1 MIRLAHGL
9 LLVPFVNVALS
20 TGCSEDVGGGD
31 GGGGSGATTTGSGG
45 NGAGGM
51 IDISDEGTPLA
62 VDVDAQTPVYVDLD
76 EPAVVEPDDP
86 AKDSTWELSFVGW
99 DLFTNSGVS
108 GSADGGAFGPL
119 AAPTFLLD
127 EEPEYPFITTDKTG
141 GAFLGWYA
149 YDGSTHALW
158 SRYHIYGVDTGTGRF
173 KVQILG
179 YYGEVQGAP
188 VTALYTLR
196 YAEVTAGGVGPSQII
211 ENLDGTAGGLG
222 GSADAPSGCVS
233 FATGQQL
240 ALSPAETMSSTEWH
254 LCFRRDVISV
264 NGGLGGPGE
273 VTATDITAASLDE
286 VEPLE
291 EVMAYTSSSKLA
303 PFEAADDT
311 TLSDPGLVYR
321 GDRIVSAFDGRWY
334 GTSTDP
340 WSPAVATWVVAG
352 ADGAA
357 RFLLA
362 FESFEGATD
371 ETPTRVN
378 LRVKRVD

>member
-1 MIRLAHGL
+1 MIRAAQSLV
-9 LLVPFVNVALS
+9 LVPVIGIALS
-20 TGCSEDVGGGD
+20 TACSEEVGGAD
-31 GGGGSGATTTGSGG
+31 GGGGSGAGTSTTGSGG
-45 NGAGGM
+45 DGGM
-51 IDISDEGTPLA
+51 IDISDEGTPLS
-62 VDVDAQTPVYVDLD
+62 VDVDAETPVYVDLD
-76 EPAVVEPDDP
+76 EPAVVEPSDP
-86 AKDSTWELSFVGW
+86 TSDSSWELSFVGW

-127 EEPEYPFITTDKTG
+127 TEPEYPFIITDKTG

-158 SRYHIYGVDTGTGRF
+158 SRYHVYGVDTGTQRF

-188 VTALYTLR
+188 VTALFTIR
-196 YAEVTAGGVGPSQII
+196 YAEVTADSVGPTQTI
-211 ENLDGTAGGLG
+211 ENLDATAGGLG
-222 GSADAPSGCVS
+222 GPPDAPSGCLNLAS
-233 FATGQQL
+233 GEQL
-240 ALSPAETMSSTEWH
+240 MLSPDEALASTQWH

-264 NGGLGGPGE
+264 NGGLGGPDD
-273 VTATDITAASLDE
+273 VTAVDITAASLEE
-286 VEPLE
+286 VEPLD
-291 EVMAYTSSSKLA
+291 EVMEYTASAKLA
-303 PFEAADDT
+303 PFDATDDAA
-311 TLSDPGLVYR
+311 LSDPGLLYR
-321 GDRIVSAFDGRWY
+321 GDRIVSAFDSRWY
-334 GTSTDP
+334 DASTEP
-340 WSPAVATWVVAG
+340 WTPANATWLVAG
-352 ADGAA
+352 ADGVA